1 MKEKF
6 RIPTNAHHAAPFKDQ
21 ARKIADFWSHLGF
34 GLMAVTLS
42 VALTGCGSPVE
53 SAPAPGP
60 QQPPP
65 PKVKVAQALSQ
76 EVTGWDEYTGRVEA
90 VNSVDIRARVS
101 GYLEK
106 VAFTAGAKVK
116 KGDLLFL
123 IDANPYKAQYS
134 YAKAELERAKSK
146 RDLAKNDLNRAEN
159 LFKARAMSAEEY
171 DARSKGLREASG
183 AVASAEANLAT
194 AELNLSYCEIRAPI
208 SGRVGREMIT
218 AGNLVTAGDATV
230 LTNIVSTDPVY
241 VYVNAD
247 EQAVLKYRRQ
257 AQRASGIKGTVV
269 ELAIADETGFPHT
282 GHIDYIAP
290 REDPNTGTI
299 PIRGVFA
306 NPDELISPGFFARMR
321 VRGDAQP
328 YNALLLPDRAI
339 SIDLAQRFVWVI
351 NKDNQAEYRK
361 IVPGAQI
368 GKMRVISEGL
378 QAGDWVVIEGLQKLK
393 PGAKV
398 EPEQTS
404 LAVPEGGN

>member
-1 MKEKF
+1 
-6 RIPTNAHHAAPFKDQ
+6 
-21 ARKIADFWSHLGF
+21 
-34 GLMAVTLS
+34 
-42 VALTGCGSPVE
+42 
-53 SAPAPGP
+53 
-60 QQPPP
+60 
-65 PKVKVAQALSQ
+65 
-76 EVTGWDEYTGRVEA
+76 
-90 VNSVDIRARVS
+90 
-101 GYLEK
+101 
-106 VAFTAGAKVK
+106 
-116 KGDLLFL
+116 
-123 IDANPYKAQYS
+123 
-134 YAKAELERAKSK
+134 
-146 RDLAKNDLNRAEN
+146 
-159 LFKARAMSAEEY
+159 
-171 DARSKGLREASG
+171 
-183 AVASAEANLAT
+183 
-194 AELNLSYCEIRAPI
+194 
-208 SGRVGREMIT
+208 
-218 AGNLVTAGDATV
+218 
-230 LTNIVSTDPVY
+230 
-241 VYVNAD
+241 
-247 EQAVLKYRRQ
+247 
-257 AQRASGIKGTVV
+257 
-269 ELAIADETGFPHT
+269 LAIADETGFPHT

-404 LAVPEGGN
+404 LAGPEGGN